1 MHNVYK
7 TYRNVRYRNSG
18 YDTTIP
24 LSLHPID
31 PLCDVGHDFGGDG
44 FFDVAVFG
52 WETGLAMLEEVVE

>member
-18 YDTTIP
+18 YDTIIP
-24 LSLHPID
+24 LSLHPIN
-31 PLCDVGHDFGGDG
+31 PLCDIGQDFRGDG

-52 WETGLAMLEEVVE
+52 GEQIWLLC